1 MLERGTSELDERQ
14 ADLTVL
20 STELGEREARVKEL
34 ELELEERRRE
44 LGAVE
49 LKRAALERREA
60 SVAEREAS
68 LAAREEAQATSVL
81 RSATDEKTPL
91 EGPHLLFF
99 PGERYAL
106 VERVGPVPTRGVS
119 VLHED
124 AAFVVV
130 RIGRSPLPDDIR
142 PCVFLTS

>member
-20 STELGEREARVKEL
+20 STELGEREERAKEL
-34 ELELEERRRE
+34 ELELEQRRRE

-60 SVAEREAS
+60 SLAEREAS
-68 LAAREEAQATSVL
+68 LAAREAAQATSVV
-81 RSATDEKTPL
+81 RSPAREEMPL
-91 EGPHLLFF
+91 EGPHLLFLS
-99 PGERYAL
+99 GERYAL
-106 VERVGPVPTRGVS
+106 VERVGPLPERGVS
-119 VLHED
+119 VLHDD
-124 AAFVVV
+124 ATYVVA
-130 RIGRSPLPDDIR
+130 RIGRSPLPDDAR